1 MRIERLLV
9 PVLLVDDDG
18 VRFTIDCVRD
28 VRNAARFLAGFM
40 GQRRQQFVDA
50 LPIIAA
56 KSHANCKAD
65 HSRRVA
71 HSLLSSRTISL

>member
-1 MRIERLLV
+1 
-9 PVLLVDDDG
+9 
-18 VRFTIDCVRD
+18 
-28 VRNAARFLAGFM
+28 M